1 MYRNKSKHNKN
12 KMKEMFTP
20 KSSKKSNST
29 PPSTP
34 SSLRQEDNSS
44 PPPASPSTPR
54 RNTAT
59 LSNEELIIK
68 INALERRVD
77 ILESQLLITQNV
89 NKHLQSKID
98 DQEQYSRR
106 PCLVVNGMK
115 KPGNED
121 DENNDFEAVIETLAK
136 ESNIREDTIRENVEM
151 VINFK
156 LSNSRVTVSK
166 KLSSNAIKVVPK
178 PTLRIKKRRRNHLR

>member
-1 MYRNKSKHNKN
+1 MYLR
-12 KMKEMFTP
+12 EEFTY
-20 KSSKKSNST
+20 
-29 PPSTP
+29 
-34 SSLRQEDNSS
+34 
-44 PPPASPSTPR
+44 
-54 RNTAT
+54 
-59 LSNEELIIK
+59 
-68 INALERRVD
+68 

-136 ESNIREDTIRENVEM
+136 ESNQNPSAW
-151 VINFK
+151 K
-156 LSNSRVTVSK
+156 
-166 KLSSNAIKVVPK
+166 A
-178 PTLRIKKRRRNHLR
+178 